1 MYDMIAAII
10 LSGFMALLWV
20 LMTLDHRLHL
30 YGPKMLFVD
39 EEDEDVA
46 VEETLRLIRR
56 PAASH
61 TRA

>member
-1 MYDMIAAII
+1 
-10 LSGFMALLWV
+10 MALLWV

-30 YGPKMLFVD
+30 YDSKMLFVD

-46 VEETLRLIRR
+46 VEETLRHIRT